1 MESFVNTFH
10 RLRLSQ
16 FLTVAARVL
25 LSGWVGGAV
34 LFVITSVA
42 EQSHPGF
49 DSFIRDQLATIRFPL
64 YYQFC
69 WFTLGTSL
77 FCTVTGLLI
86 QPHPRTSRLRISAIL
101 SCISLLIAIIDYQWI
116 YRPLQALIS
125 PPGQTRT
132 PAFTTLHEQ
141 SKLANETHLAI
152 ALVSAIFLC
161 STPGSTSKQPSA
173 ENR

>member
-10 RLRLSQ
+10 RLRLSR

-69 WFTLGTSL
+69 WLTLGTSL
-77 FCTVTGLLI
+77 LCTVTALLV
-86 QPHPRTSRLRISAIL
+86 QPRPRNSRLALSATL
-101 SCISLLIAIIDYQWI
+101 SCISLLIAAIDYQLI
-116 YRPLQALIS
+116 YRPLQSLIS

-141 SKLANETHLAI
+141 SKLANESHLVI
-152 ALVSAIFLC
+152 ALISALILC
-161 STPGSTSKQPSA
+161 SCPTTTPGKPPE

>member
-1 MESFVNTFH
+1 MESRVNTF
-10 RLRLSQ
+10 RRPSLCL
-16 FLTVAARVL
+16 FFTLVARVL

-69 WFTLGTSL
+69 WLTLGTSL
-77 FCTVTGLLI
+77 ICTLIALLI
-86 QPHPRTSRLRISAIL
+86 QPRPRNSRLALSATL
-101 SCISLLIAIIDYQWI
+101 SCISLLLAAIDYQWI
-116 YRPLQALIS
+116 YRPLQTLIS

-152 ALVSAIFLC
+152 ALVSALILC
-161 STPGSTSKQPSA
+161 SSPTTTSGNPSA
-173 ENR
+173 ENQ

>member
-1 MESFVNTFH
+1 MVSQVNPFH
-10 RLRLSQ
+10 RPRLCQ
-16 FLTVAARVL
+16 LLTVASRVL
-25 LSGWVGGAV
+25 LSAWVGGAV

-77 FCTVTGLLI
+77 LCTAAALLL
-86 QPHPRTSRLRISAIL
+86 QARPRNSRLTLSAIL
-101 SCISLLIAIIDYQWI
+101 SCIALLIAVIDYQWI
-116 YRPLQALIS
+116 YKPLQSLIS

-152 ALVSAIFLC
+152 ALISALILC
-161 STPGSTSKQPSA
+161 SCPTTHTAQRPA
-173 ENR
+173 ENP